1 MLEILPPLFMRG
13 DMFAL
18 RGFMTGSV
26 TSIFF
31 ALVIDGKARWFHGYC
46 DLAGQ
51 ARLSCS
57 ASAVSNHSPAPYAG
71 SLRCWLN
78 MRYISGRVAML
89 WKILR
94 IDGKREFPF
103 TLCF

>member
-31 ALVIDGKARWFHGYC
+31 ALVIDGKAR
-46 DLAGQ
+46 
-51 ARLSCS
+51 
-57 ASAVSNHSPAPYAG
+57 
-71 SLRCWLN
+71 
-78 MRYISGRVAML
+78 
-89 WKILR
+89 
-94 IDGKREFPF
+94 
-103 TLCF
+103 